1 MLAQVIDVFHAAGG
15 PAAALREISLRGGNW
30 FDPSLVALFHDIAR
44 SGRLWEG
51 LAAEGLEARAAALE
65 PVTVLILLNETRL
78 DEIAGAF
85 TDIVDAKSSFTATH
99 SRRVAAVTTAIA
111 TRLGLPEER
120 RRCLHRAALLHDLGK
135 LGVSNAI
142 LDKPGRLDQTEWT
155 AVRHHPALSEDI
167 LARLGVSRELAPAAG
182 AHHEWLDGKGYP
194 SGLAGDAIPLR
205 GAHHHRRRHL
215 RCDHRQAPVP
225 RCRASTGGAGNDG
238 ARLRHGGRRTVLFR
252 APLVRLE
259 GHRARSVGG

>member
-30 FDPSLVALFHDIAR
+30 FDPSLVALFRDIAR
-44 SGRLWEG
+44 SSRLWEG

-194 SGLAGDAIPLR
+194 SGLAGDAIPLEAR
-205 GAHHHRRRHL
+205 IITVADIFDAITARRPYHDAVRVPEAPAMMERDCATAVDEQCFSAL
-215 RCDHRQAPVP
+215 RWSVSKATVPVP
-225 RCRASTGGAGNDG
+225 
-238 ARLRHGGRRTVLFR
+238 
-252 APLVRLE
+252 
-259 GHRARSVGG
+259 